1 MFPVFLFNPLN
12 FRAVTTGTSLSP
24 AYLVWVDVNFTSA
37 AQAGFLTSLESRWS
51 MQLINTHWRHYFCIA
66 VAVSG
71 VGGSRRKREFGD
83 ACSVAGAKGSEIS
96 GWKEL
101 VKIKTSEG
109 KAHGS
114 ASLMAF

>member
-1 MFPVFLFNPLN
+1 MFPFFLFNPLN

-24 AYLVWVDVNFTSA
+24 AYLVWEDVNFTSA

-71 VGGSRRKREFGD
+71 VEEAGGRGNLGMRAQWQVQR
-83 ACSVAGAKGSEIS
+83 AQR
-96 GWKEL
+96 
-101 VKIKTSEG
+101 
-109 KAHGS
+109 
-114 ASLMAF
+114 SLDGRSL